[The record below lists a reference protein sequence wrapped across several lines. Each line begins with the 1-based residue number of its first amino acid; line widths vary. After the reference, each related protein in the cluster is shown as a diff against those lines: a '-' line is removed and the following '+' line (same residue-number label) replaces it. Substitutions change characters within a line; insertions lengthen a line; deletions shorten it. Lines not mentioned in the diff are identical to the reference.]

1 MFYYAANEERNEGE
15 VDEAH
20 SRGKLEEV
28 IKNYNDNFGTNFSY
42 LKKINTLQIHH
53 LVSKAF
59 YHVIY
64 ARFHKNPFTIN
75 HS

>member
-1 MFYYAANEERNEGE
+1 MFFYATNEERNEGE

-42 LKKINTLQIHH
+42 LK
-53 LVSKAF
+53 
-59 YHVIY
+59 
-64 ARFHKNPFTIN
+64 R
-75 HS
+75 